1 MTTQGNFL
9 FSFYPEKFQ
18 ENRKKIN
25 GVGDTKMGGVIGVN
39 KHRKGQFVER
49 SGSGNHLSESC
60 VTQSGNSGENR
71 KRRHWEHAIFGD

>member
-1 MTTQGNFL
+1 
-9 FSFYPEKFQ
+9 
-18 ENRKKIN
+18 
-25 GVGDTKMGGVIGVN
+25 MGGVIGVN

-71 KRRHWEHAIFGD
+71 KRRHWEHAIFGGLKALQKRSLAAE